1 MPDKQDG
8 TDAVWRDAGR
18 WAQGPRGGA
27 ASDRRGRGVGGTGK
41 PAPDAGGAQGSPV
54 SAYLALGGGGAG
66 GRAPSRVAASATQA
80 RGGTRTA
87 HGVSGDLPACI
98 VPAAPAKAA
107 PARDVAETWCR
118 RAAAAHAGAHLGV
131 HGAQPGL
138 TSPCHLQTA
147 RHTQMH
153 TPPHRPPSPRLSQLL
168 PRGRRPKPVGTE
180 AHWFHGASCG
190 PAQTHPPPGPNSPPW
205 GPLLRFFLAGTR
217 GQGTASWSP
226 PMG

>member
-1 MPDKQDG
+1 M
-8 TDAVWRDAGR
+8 WRDAGR

-27 ASDRRGRGVGGTGK
+27 ASDHRGRGVGGTGK
-41 PAPDAGGAQGSPV
+41 PTPDAGGAQGGPV

-87 HGVSGDLPACI
+87 HGVSGDLPACL

-107 PARDVAETWCR
+107 PARDVAETCCR

-180 AHWFHGASCG
+180 AHWFHRASCG

-217 GQGTASWSP
+217 GQGTAS
-226 PMG
+226 